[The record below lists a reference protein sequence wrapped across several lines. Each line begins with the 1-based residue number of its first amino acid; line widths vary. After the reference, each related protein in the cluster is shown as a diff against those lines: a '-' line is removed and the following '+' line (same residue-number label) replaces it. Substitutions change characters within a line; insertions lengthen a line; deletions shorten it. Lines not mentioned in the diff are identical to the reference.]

1 MECCQCE
8 NVANINVANFQFVRN
23 REGVKMKYFI
33 AFGISMLSCLHAFAF
48 LQGPA
53 SALSATIHI
62 RAASY
67 NIRTGNDSSSEKDTN
82 NNWKK
87 RKADLSNL
95 VKDIAPDVIG
105 FQEVQSS
112 QLTYLKR
119 QLPDYEF
126 VGAFRNGGTSGEAT
140 PVAFLKERFTLLR
153 NGTFWLS
160 ATPNVVGSKKWG
172 DGIEDSGYPRICTW
186 ALMADKSSGA
196 VVLFA
201 CTHLDLNAGPRLAG
215 MRLILSRLA
224 MFAALDV
231 PIVIVGDM
239 NANETEDSIVDT
251 AKSLQ
256 DSLLVSR
263 TPPTGPWRTF
273 TGFAWKNK
281 EVSCAE
287 ALARYTPKERTANAA
302 TLGKRIDYIFSSS
315 NIVVEAFAIRND
327 ARPNINYYPSDHYP
341 VVANLAVPC
350 MDRLNIN
357 AWLGED
363 SVMESLTGV
372 WANDVEYDMDSRVFL
387 FNNEFTPNNA
397 STGNV
402 VTVEMK
408 AQFDA
413 YDGKK
418 EPDATAQ
425 AAIRLGSNGFFQIY
439 SADGWVDVEAE
450 DFTPVSGEEYT
461 IRFAFDYDA
470 GTYGVEVQTGLA
482 GWTRLGERGNPVNP
496 VNPVKTT
503 FPLAAS
509 TNCVSSISFVG
520 DTFLSSL
527 YGNCKYEV
535 VGFQPGEISVG
546 DATII
551 LDAAK
556 AAWLNKRGDYDAV
569 KSRLAN
575 ITSKEFRAAWLCNLD
590 IMNESASA
598 ELKITSIKVN
608 ADNVEIAVSLTR
620 TGAISQ
626 AINGSLKFYGAET
639 LAQFKSNATKPIAST
654 TLADEDFSE
663 GDTVIRLFPKDD
675 NVFFKAGIEE

>member
-1 MECCQCE
+1 
-8 NVANINVANFQFVRN
+8 
-23 REGVKMKYFI
+23 MKYFI
-33 AFGISMLSCLHAFAF
+33 AFGIFMLSCLHAFAL

-53 SALSATIHI
+53 SASSATIHI

-112 QLTYLKR
+112 QLTYLKT

-160 ATPNVVGSKKWG
+160 ATPDVVGSKKWG

-201 CTHLDLNAGPRLAG
+201 CTHLDLKAGPRLAG
-215 MRLILSRLA
+215 LRLILSRLA
-224 MFAALDV
+224 KLDARDV
-231 PIVIVGDM
+231 PIIIVGDM
-239 NANETEDSIVDT
+239 NANETEDSIVET
-251 AKSLQ
+251 TQYMQ
-256 DSLLVSR
+256 DSFLVSK
-263 TPPTGPWRTF
+263 TSPTGPWRTF
-273 TGFAWKNK
+273 TGFDWKGD
-281 EVSCAE
+281 EISSAE
-287 ALARYTPKERTANAA
+287 ALVRYTPEERTANIE

-327 ARPNINYYPSDHYP
+327 ARPNKTYYPSDHYP
-341 VVANLAVPC
+341 VVADLAVSC
-350 MDRLNIN
+350 MDRVNIYS
-357 AWLGED
+357 WLSEG
-363 SVMESLTGV
+363 SVMESLTGE
-372 WANDVEYDMDSRVFL
+372 WANDVEYGLDSRGAYL

-402 VTVEMK
+402 VTVEMT
-408 AQFDA
+408 ARFDMYA
-413 YDGKK
+413 GKE

-425 AAIRLGSNGFFQIY
+425 AAVRIGTNGCFQVWTKVGNGEWGTGS
-439 SADGWVDVEAE
+439 GWVDVVAE
-450 DFTPVSGEEYT
+450 GVTIESGAEYT
-461 IRFAFDYDA
+461 LRTTFDYSA
-470 GTYGVEVQTGLA
+470 KTYFVAIKNNDVWYPLNSSTHNS
-482 GWTRLGERGNPVNP
+482 TS
-496 VNPVKTT
+496 

-509 TNCVSSISFVG
+509 TNCVSSIAFVG

-535 VGFQPGEISVG
+535 VGFQPGEISVA

-620 TGAISQ
+620 TGVISQ
-626 AINGSLKFYGAET
+626 AINGALKFYGAET

-654 TLADEDFSE
+654 TLADDDFSE
-663 GDTVIRLFPKDD
+663 GDTAIILFPKDD

>member
-1 MECCQCE
+1 
-8 NVANINVANFQFVRN
+8 
-23 REGVKMKYFI
+23 MKYFI

-53 SALSATIHI
+53 SAESATIHI

-67 NIRTGNDSSSEKDTN
+67 NIRTGNDSSSENDTN

-112 QLTYLKR
+112 QLTFLKT

-140 PVAFLKERFTLLR
+140 PVAFRKDRFTLLDS
-153 NGTFWLS
+153 GTFWLS
-160 ATPNVVGSKKWG
+160 ATPDIPGSKAWG
-172 DGIEDSGYPRICTW
+172 GDIGSSNLPRICTW
-186 ALMADKSSGA
+186 TLLKDVVSGG
-196 VVLFA
+196 VFCFA
-201 CTHLDLNAGPRLAG
+201 CTHLDHREEKFRLAG
-215 MRLILSRLA
+215 MQLILSRLA
-224 MFAALDV
+224 KWQAGGV
-231 PIVIVGDM
+231 PVVLVGDM
-239 NANETEDSIVDT
+239 NARETESSMLAAT
-251 AKSLQ
+251 EKMQ
-256 DSLLVSR
+256 DSLLLSK
-263 TPPTGPWRTF
+263 TKPTGSWRTLNL
-273 TGFAWKNK
+273 WKYEDKNE

-287 ALARYTPKERTANAA
+287 ALASYSADERTANAA
-302 TLGKRIDYIFSSS
+302 TLGNRIDYIFTS
-315 NIVVEAFAIRND
+315 NGVDVESFAIRND
-327 ARPNINYYPSDHYP
+327 ARPEMKYYPSDHYP
-341 VVANLAVPC
+341 VAADLVLPS
-350 MDRLNIN
+350 LGE
-357 AWLGED
+357 AWLRESAATRLWTGKWSENVNYGED
-363 SVMESLTGV
+363 GRAYLSG
-372 WANDVEYDMDSRVFL
+372 DVAFEP
-387 FNNEFTPNNA
+387 TNA

-408 AQFDA
+408 TQFNECVKDTN
-413 YDGKK
+413 
-418 EPDATAQ
+418 PDATAQ
-425 AAIRLGSNGFFQIY
+425 AAVRLGPNGRFQVWVGNVANVEMLPVSNTNGQLGTGNIGN
-439 SADGWVDVEAE
+439 SSHWLDVEA
-450 DFTPVSGEEYT
+450 DGVTPVSGEEYT
-461 IRFAFDYDA
+461 LRFAFDYRN
-470 GTYGVEVQTGLA
+470 GTYSVEIKTGLTEF
-482 GWTRLGERGNPVNP
+482 TRFREKINPVNP

-509 TNCVSSISFVG
+509 TNRVSSIAFVG

-590 IMNESASA
+590 IMNESARA

-654 TLADEDFSE
+654 TLADEDFSQ
-663 GDTVIRLFPKDD
+663 GDTATATFSKDG
-675 NVFFKAGIEE
+675 NTFFNATVEER

>member
-1 MECCQCE
+1 
-8 NVANINVANFQFVRN
+8 
-23 REGVKMKYFI
+23 MKYFI

-48 LQGPA
+48 SQDPA
-53 SALSATIHI
+53 SAASATIHI
-62 RAASY
+62 RVASY

-112 QLTYLKR
+112 QLTYLKT
-119 QLPDYEF
+119 QLPDYGF

-160 ATPNVVGSKKWG
+160 ATPDVVGSKKWG

-201 CTHLDLNAGPRLAG
+201 CTHLDLKAGPRLAG
-215 MRLILSRLA
+215 LRLILSRLA
-224 MFAALDV
+224 KLDARDV
-231 PIVIVGDM
+231 PIIIVGDM
-239 NANETEDSIVDT
+239 NANETEDSIVET
-251 AKSLQ
+251 TQYMQ
-256 DSLLVSR
+256 DSFLVSK
-263 TPPTGPWRTF
+263 TSPTGPWRTF
-273 TGFAWKNK
+273 TGFDWKGD
-281 EVSCAE
+281 EISSAE
-287 ALARYTPKERTANAA
+287 ALVRYTPEERTANIE

-327 ARPNINYYPSDHYP
+327 ARPNKTYYPSDHYP
-341 VVANLAVPC
+341 VVADLAVSC
-350 MDRLNIN
+350 MDRVNIYS
-357 AWLGED
+357 WLSEG
-363 SVMESLTGV
+363 SVMESLTGE
-372 WANDVEYDMDSRVFL
+372 WANDVEYGLDSRGAYL

-402 VTVEMK
+402 VTVEMT

-413 YDGKK
+413 YDWKV

-425 AAIRLGSNGFFQIY
+425 AAVRIGTNGCFQVWTHLRQGY
-439 SADGWVDVEAE
+439 GGQAGWVDVEAE
-450 DFTPVSGEEYT
+450 GVAPVSGGEYT
-461 IRFAFDYDA
+461 LRFTFDYRN
-470 GTYGVEVQTGLA
+470 GTYSVEIKTGLTEFTRLVGVESSSPLSS
-482 GWTRLGERGNPVNP
+482 
-496 VNPVKTT
+496 TT
-503 FPLAAS
+503 TPTQYSNSNFMIANAA
-509 TNCVSSISFVG
+509 NCVSSISFVG

-535 VGFQPGEISVG
+535 VGFQPGDITVA
-546 DATII
+546 DAVVV

-556 AAWLNKRGDYDAV
+556 AAWFNARGDYAAV
-569 KSRLAN
+569 NSRLAN
-575 ITSKEFRAAWLCNLD
+575 ITSNEFATAWLCNLD

-654 TLADEDFSE
+654 TLADEDFSD